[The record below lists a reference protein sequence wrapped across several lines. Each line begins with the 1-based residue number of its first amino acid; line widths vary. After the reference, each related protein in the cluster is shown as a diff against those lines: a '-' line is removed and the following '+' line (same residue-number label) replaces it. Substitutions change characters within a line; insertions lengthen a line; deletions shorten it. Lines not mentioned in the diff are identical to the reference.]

1 MWIVLALIVGILIGL
16 ASAYIIFCR
25 LNDGYL
31 YLSKADPDF
40 MTAGFS
46 FSKGAAEVAN
56 KKRLVIR
63 IVSQK

>member
-1 MWIVLALIVGILIGL
+1 MWIVLTLIVGILIGL
-16 ASAYIIFCR
+16 AAAYIIFCR
-25 LNDGYL
+25 LNDGCL
-31 YLSKADPDF
+31 YLSKADPDY

-46 FSKGAAEVAN
+46 FSKGAAEVVK